1 MSRSASVMTGP
12 LTPLRSVELPSRP
25 RVVSPTGLLARALLA
40 VGLSLCVAP
49 LFGLGLPAA
58 LSTVPDALV
67 PPFMKWSGTAITYV
81 AKDAAI
87 FGVELNQLTRAFAT
101 IFLYPM
107 RFLQDLLTMGIT
119 VGGVVLPPLPWLSVV
134 LAAALFGA
142 RLGGWK
148 LAVLVASAL
157 LYALLFGLWQ
167 PTMLTLASVLVSVL
181 VGTVTGTLL
190 GITVYRHPALEKV
203 MTPVYDIMQTVPV
216 FAYLVPILYLFGF
229 GPVGAMIAT
238 VIYATP
244 PMARVVTLA
253 LEEVPPSIREAAE
266 MAGTTR
272 RQSMWL
278 VLLPSCR
285 QKLLV
290 GLNQLIMLSLATV
303 IIASVIGA
311 DGLGAVVLKALQ
323 SLKIGKGIEAGA
335 AIVLLA
341 IALDQ
346 LGKAA
351 ASPAP
356 AARVPGWL
364 GRGSFLSILLATLT
378 VPFLLQ
384 LAMPWLGRLPMG
396 STLSMA
402 SWWDNLVLT
411 VNANWSVQLRET
423 KTLAFIWLLKPA
435 KLFALSIPW
444 FGAVIAVAAAG
455 YILQGWRLAVT
466 CLLMM
471 LFVATS
477 GLWMQA
483 QLTSY
488 LLVASVIPALLIGI
502 PVGILCVAYPKFDA
516 VMTWIID
523 TIQTL
528 PSFVYLIPIIMFL
541 GSGDFAA
548 LIAIVAYA
556 WTPAARYTAA
566 ALRNI
571 PGAVIEV
578 AEMTGASAW
587 QRLFFVR
594 LPVAR
599 SGLLLA
605 VNQTIMMAFG
615 VLVITALIGT
625 KGLEADCLMSLSK
638 ADPGRGIVAG
648 AAMVCLAIMADRLLR
663 ASLIKKAR
671 T

>member
-1 MSRSASVMTGP
+1 MSAVMAPPRVAGIGAVPKPASVG
-12 LTPLRSVELPSRP
+12 RW
-25 RVVSPTGLLARALLA
+25 LARALLA
-40 VGLSLCVAP
+40 FGLALCVAP
-49 LFGLGLPAA
+49 LLGFVLPEA
-58 LSTVPDALV
+58 LSTVPREYI
-67 PPFMKWSGTAITYV
+67 PPFLKWSGDAITYI

-87 FGVELNQLTRAFAT
+87 FGVELNQITRGFAT

-107 RFLQDLLTMGIT
+107 QFLQNLLAKGIP
-119 VGGVVLPPLPWLSVV
+119 VGDVVVPPLPWLSVV
-134 LAAALFGA
+134 LAAGLLGLK
-142 RLGGWK
+142 LGGPR
-148 LAVLVASAL
+148 LAALVSGAL
-157 LYALLFGLWQ
+157 IYTLLFGLWE
-167 PTMLTLASVLVSVL
+167 PTMLTLSSVLVAVL
-181 VGTVTGTLL
+181 VGAVTGILL
-190 GITVYRHPALEKV
+190 GILVYRHPSLEPV
-203 MTPVYDIMQTVPV
+203 VTPVYDVMQTVPV

-253 LEEVPPSIREAAE
+253 LQEVSTSIREAAE

-285 QKLLV
+285 QKLMV
-290 GLNQLIMLSLATV
+290 GLNQMIMLSLAMV

-323 SLKIGKGIEAGA
+323 SLRIGSGVEAGA

-351 ASPAP
+351 ASPVSVHGGQGPLQGTRFGLLLLVFLA
-356 AARVPGWL
+356 VP
-364 GRGSFLSILLATLT
+364 
-378 VPFLLQ
+378 VLLQ
-384 LAMPWLGRLPMG
+384 PFFPSLARLPDDL
-396 STLSMA
+396 TLSMA
-402 SWWDNLVLT
+402 SWWDELVRNI
-411 VNANWSVQLRET
+411 NANWSEELREF
-423 KTLAFIWLLKPA
+423 KTLAFIWVLKPA

-444 FGAVIAVAAAG
+444 FGAVIAVGAAG
-455 YILQGWRLAVT
+455 YLLQGWRLGIGCA
-466 CLLMM
+466 LMM

-483 QLTSY
+483 QLTTY
-488 LLVASVIPALLIGI
+488 LLVASVIPSLIIGI
-502 PVGILCVAYPKFDA
+502 PVGILCVAYPRFDA
-516 VMTWIID
+516 VMTWVID

-548 LIAIVAYA
+548 LIAIVAYS

-566 ALRNI
+566 ALRSI
-571 PGAVIEV
+571 PDAVLEV
-578 AEMTGASAW
+578 ADMTGASAW
-587 QRLFFVR
+587 QRLFWVR

-599 SGLLLA
+599 SALLLA

-625 KGLEADCLMSLSK
+625 KGLEAETLLSLSK

-648 AAMVCLAIMADRLLR
+648 AAMVCLAIIADRMLR
-663 ASLIKKAR
+663 ASLAR
-671 T
+671 RRDR

>member
-1 MSRSASVMTGP
+1 M
-12 LTPLRSVELPSRP
+12 
-25 RVVSPTGLLARALLA
+25 TGLLARVLL
-40 VGLSLCVAP
+40 VIGLSLCVAP
-49 LFGLGLPAA
+49 LFGLSLPAG
-58 LSTVPDALV
+58 LSTVPDALI
-67 PPFMKWSGTAITYV
+67 PPFLKWSGVAITYV

-87 FGVELNQLTRAFAT
+87 FGVELNQITRAFAT

-107 RFLQDLLTMGIT
+107 RFLQDLLTTGLT
-119 VGGVVLPPLPWLSVV
+119 VGGFVLPPLPWLSVMLV
-134 LAAALFGA
+134 SALLGA

-148 LAVLVASAL
+148 LAALVSSAL

-167 PTMLTLASVLVSVL
+167 PTMLTLASVSVSVF
-181 VGTVTGTLL
+181 VGTITGTLL
-190 GITVYRHPALEKV
+190 GVTVYRHPVLGKI
-203 MTPVYDIMQTVPV
+203 MTPVYDVMQTVPV

-253 LEEVPPSIREAAE
+253 LEEVPSSIREAAE

-278 VLLPSCR
+278 VLLPSC
-285 QKLLV
+285 QKKLLI
-290 GLNQLIMLSLATV
+290 GLNQLIMLSLAMV

-351 ASPAP
+351 ASPAS
-356 AARVPGWL
+356 ADKVPGWL
-364 GRGSFLSILLATLT
+364 GGRNFWLTLLAALAL
-378 VPFLLQ
+378 PFLLQ
-384 LAMPWLGRLPMG
+384 FAMPWLGRLPAA
-396 STLSMA
+396 SSLSMA
-402 SWWDNLVLT
+402 KWWDDLVLT
-411 VNANWSVQLRET
+411 INANWSVQLREI
-423 KTLAFIWLLKPA
+423 KTAAFIWLLKPA

-444 FGAVIAVAAAG
+444 LGAVVAVAAAG
-455 YILQGWRLAVT
+455 YILHSWRLAT
-466 CLLMM
+466 ACFLMM

-488 LLVASVIPALLIGI
+488 LLAASVIPALLIGM
-502 PVGILCVAYPKFDA
+502 PVGIFCVAYPKFDA
-516 VMTWIID
+516 VMTWVID

-548 LIAIVAYA
+548 LIAIVAYS

-571 PGAVIEV
+571 PAAVSEV
-578 AEMTGASAW
+578 AEMSGASAW
-587 QRLFFVR
+587 QRLFWVR

-599 SGLLLA
+599 AGLLLA

-625 KGLEADCLMSLSK
+625 KGLEADCLLSLSK

-663 ASLIKKAR
+663 ASLTKKR
-671 T
+671 ETRC